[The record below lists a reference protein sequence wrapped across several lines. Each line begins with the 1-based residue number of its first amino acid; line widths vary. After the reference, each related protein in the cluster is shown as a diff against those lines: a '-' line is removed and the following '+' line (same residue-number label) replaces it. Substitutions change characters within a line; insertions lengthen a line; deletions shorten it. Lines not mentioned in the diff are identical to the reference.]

1 MIILLE
7 IHEQTT
13 SPEKLERAQYLMALN
28 LAQYQFPTWVL
39 KGWKLKQFWHNIK
52 SDLIPS
58 NWALMSSSR
67 GGCTSLCLQ
76 ERTGSWNL
84 TRHLVRI
91 VTRCLIFSVTIYEF
105 PSIESGTVPMPV
117 GRRWQKARKP
127 WEVQI
132 WWGENSGPPEDFRIR
147 NLLSF
152 LNFPFIGDVG
162 CGCSTLVSRSRFPFW
177 G

>member
-28 LAQYQFPTWVL
+28 LAQYQFPTWVF

-91 VTRCLIFSVTIYEF
+91 VTWCLIFSVTSLWISKYSRKWDSTYACGLAMAKSQEAVGGTDMVRWEF
-105 PSIESGTVPMPV
+105 WSS
-117 GRRWQKARKP
+117 
-127 WEVQI
+127 
-132 WWGENSGPPEDFRIR
+132 WG
-147 NLLSF
+147 LS
-152 LNFPFIGDVG
+152 D
-162 CGCSTLVSRSRFPFW
+162 
-177 G
+177 

>member
-7 IHEQTT
+7 IREQTT

-28 LAQYQFPTWVL
+28 LAQYQFPTWVF
-39 KGWKLKQFWHNIK
+39 KGWKIKQFW
-52 SDLIPS
+52 S
-58 NWALMSSSR
+58 NHTWYPPIEHWCLPQGGVVPLFASMKEQALEISR
-67 GGCTSLCLQ
+67 DTLWELWPDVSFFL
-76 ERTGSWNL
+76 L
-84 TRHLVRI
+84 TA
-91 VTRCLIFSVTIYEF
+91 YEF
-105 PSIESGTVPMPV
+105 PCIQSGTVPMPV

-132 WWGENSGPPEDFRIR
+132 WWGENSGPPEDFQIR

-152 LNFPFIGDVG
+152 LNFPIMGDVG
-162 CGCSTLVSRSRFPFW
+162 CGCSKLVSRSRFPIW